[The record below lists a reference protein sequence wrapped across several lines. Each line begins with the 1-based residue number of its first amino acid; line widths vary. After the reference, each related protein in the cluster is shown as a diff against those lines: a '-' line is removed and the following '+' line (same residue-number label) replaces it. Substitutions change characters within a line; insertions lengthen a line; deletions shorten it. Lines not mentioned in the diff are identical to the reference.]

1 MSIIYVLTN
10 PAMPGMVKIG
20 YTIDLKQHLRGLDS
34 TSVPLPFR
42 CEYALQV
49 SDSLAAEKLLHDAF
63 GDRRIRDNREF
74 FEVDASRVIAAMK
87 LTGGEEVAPSDDVA
101 SDEAGIAA
109 LAKPSKRKAD
119 VNFEMVGL
127 AQGTELYF
135 VADPSM
141 KATVLSKWRVMF
153 EGEDTSMSKSAKLI
167 HERRG
172 KTWKSVNGANFWS
185 YDGETISERRNRL
198 DREAAEADED

>member
-87 LTGGEEVAPSDDVA
+87 LTGGEEVTPSDDVA

>member
-10 PAMPGMVKIG
+10 PAMPGVVKIG
-20 YTIDLKQHLRGLDS
+20 YTIDLEQRLRGLDS

-87 LTGGEEVAPSDDVA
+87 LTGGKNVTPSDDVA
-101 SDEAGIAA
+101 SDAEGIAA
-109 LAKPSKRKAD
+109 LAKPSQVKEH
-119 VNFEMVGL
+119 VNFDLVKL
-127 AQGTELYF
+127 PAGTELYF
-135 VADPSM
+135 SKDPTI
-141 KATVLSKWRVMF
+141 KAHVLSKWRIMF
-153 EGEDTSMSKSAKLI
+153 EEEDTSMSKSAALI
-167 HERRG
+167 HHRLG
-172 KTWKSVNGANFWS
+172 QTWKQVNGANYWS
-185 YDGETISERRNRL
+185 YDGETINERRNRL

>member
-10 PAMPGMVKIG
+10 PAMPGVVKIG
-20 YTIDLKQHLRGLDS
+20 YTIDLEQRLRGLDS

-87 LTGGEEVAPSDDVA
+87 LTGGKDVTPSDDVA
-101 SDEAGIAA
+101 FDAEGIAA

-127 AQGTELYF
+127 APGTELYF
-135 VADPSM
+135 ADDPS
-141 KATVLSKWRVMF
+141 KRATVLNKWRIMF
-153 EGEDTSMSKSAKLI
+153 EDEDMSMSSSAKLI

-172 KTWKSVNGANFWS
+172 KTWKQVNGANYWS
-185 YDGETISERRNRL
+185 FDGETINERRNRL

>member
-20 YTIDLKQHLRGLDS
+20 YTIDLKQRLKGLDS

-87 LTGGEEVAPSDDVA
+87 LTGGEDVTPSDDVA

-135 VADPSM
+135 VDDPSIR
-141 KATVLSKWRVMF
+141 ATVLSKWRVMF

-172 KTWKSVNGANFWS
+172 KTWKAVNGANFWS